1 MRFALWSTA
10 LLVGCMAAPMLPTHP
25 LIVRRELTEN
35 GEVCVR
41 KPHFRPIKNS
51 INAYSRDQKEKRDND
66 EPLTSDG
73 DVDPVNDGEVNNNIS
88 LIRLC

>member
-10 LLVGCMAAPMLPTHP
+10 LLVGCMAAPMPPTHP

-35 GEVCVR
+35 GEV
-41 KPHFRPIKNS
+41 
-51 INAYSRDQKEKRDND
+51 RDND

>member
-1 MRFALWSTA
+1 MRFALWSAA
-10 LLVGCMAAPMLPTHP
+10 LFVGCMAAPMLPTHP

-35 GEVCVR
+35 VSLLNLFIRV
-41 KPHFRPIKNS
+41 
-51 INAYSRDQKEKRDND
+51 RDND